1 MGFIADDGLC
11 ARAEPLPKSGYGT
24 YLLGLLDRGRG

>member
-1 MGFIADDGLC
+1 MGFTADDGLR
-11 ARAEPLPKSGYGT
+11 ARAEPPAESGYGT